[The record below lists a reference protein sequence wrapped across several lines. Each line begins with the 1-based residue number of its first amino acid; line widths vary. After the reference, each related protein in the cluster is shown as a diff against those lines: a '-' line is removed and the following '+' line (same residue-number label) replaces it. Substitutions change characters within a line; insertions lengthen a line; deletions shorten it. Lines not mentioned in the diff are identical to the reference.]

1 MSEPVTRAFVIGKV
15 LATVL
20 REKAE
25 ETVTDL
31 LSDVGRFEAEQREN
45 LRQFTEEVLARAEQ
59 ELQTPTTV
67 DTNGSTTE
75 SASPTGDL
83 QETIDELRAEIA
95 ELRSALKAY
104 RSAP

>member
-25 ETVTDL
+25 ETFTDL

-45 LRQFTEEVLARAEQ
+45 LRQFTEEVLTRAEQ
-59 ELQTPTTV
+59 ELH
-67 DTNGSTTE
+67 TTE
-75 SASPTGDL
+75 PVDSQGAPMEVTTPTGDL

-95 ELRSALKAY
+95 ELRAALKAY
-104 RSAP
+104 RTSG